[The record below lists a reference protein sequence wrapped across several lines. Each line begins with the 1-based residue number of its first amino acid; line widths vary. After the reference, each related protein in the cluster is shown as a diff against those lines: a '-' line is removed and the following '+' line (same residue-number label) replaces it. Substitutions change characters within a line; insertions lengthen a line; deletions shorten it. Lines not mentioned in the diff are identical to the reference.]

1 MGTRAGLL
9 QGRRAFIT
17 GAAGGIGAATARR
30 FAEEGARVVLADLDA
45 AATEAVAAEL
55 REEGH
60 QAAAFVLDVTDD
72 GQVARVVAEAAAML
86 GGLDTVIAN
95 AGVLRLGRLE
105 DTTEELLRL
114 CLDVNVVGTVATLR
128 HAVPRMVDGGAIVCT
143 ASVAG
148 LEGAP
153 ELTAYCASKFA
164 VVGIVQSLARELTPR
179 GIRVNG
185 VAPGLVDTP
194 MLQSFFAERA
204 RIRGTTAAAVRDAL
218 VGGVP
223 MGRLAEP
230 AEVADVIAY
239 LASDLS
245 RYVSGATLPILGGET
260 A

>member
-1 MGTRAGLL
+1 MGTRSGLL

-30 FAEEGARVVLADLDA
+30 FAEEGAAVVLADLDA
-45 AATEAVAAEL
+45 AATEAVAAGL
-55 REEGH
+55 RADGH
-60 QAAAFVLDVTDD
+60 EAAAFGLDVTDD
-72 GQVARVVAEAAAML
+72 GQVAEVVAAAVAAL

-95 AGVLRLGRLE
+95 AGVLRLGLLE

-128 HAVPRMVDGGAIVCT
+128 HAVPRMADGGAVVCT

-148 LEGAP
+148 LEGSP

-194 MLQSFFAERA
+194 MLESFFAERA
-204 RIRGTTAAAVRDAL
+204 RIRGTTAASVRDAL

-230 AEVADVIAY
+230 AEVADVMVY

>member
-1 MGTRAGLL
+1 MGTRPGLL

-17 GAAGGIGAATARR
+17 GAAGGIGSATARR

-45 AATEAVAAEL
+45 AATEAVAAGL
-55 REEGH
+55 RGDGH
-60 QAAAFVLDVTDD
+60 EAAAFGLDVTDD
-72 GQVARVVAEAAAML
+72 GQVAEVVAAAAATL

-95 AGVLRLGRLE
+95 AGVLRLGLLE
-105 DTTEELLRL
+105 DTTEDLLRL

-128 HAVPRMVDGGAIVCT
+128 HAVPRMADGGSIVCT

-148 LEGAP
+148 LEGSP

-194 MLQSFFAERA
+194 MLESFFAERA
-204 RIRGTTAAAVRDAL
+204 RIRGATAASVREAL

-230 AEVADVIAY
+230 AEVADVMVY